1 MKETLMRQIIAKH
14 EELLNIYSDHVIA
27 HELEGYDWNLSFR
40 DPANKAIEELADL
53 NEQLKQA
60 EVESE
65 VAEIKSTPIPSGW
78 ICPRC
83 QKVHNW
89 MVQSC
94 DCYPSVITASTTEP
108 IPENYLNDCI
118 EKATPNL
125 SKIKDVDK
133 ELAEIKGEDKRCPEC
148 GRDRVFY
155 PNGKMNWHCRCGF
168 AFE

>member
-1 MKETLMRQIIAKH
+1 MTIKQLMRQIIAKQDEIIEH
-14 EELLNIYSDHVIA
+14 YKTFYDSIKHPLVVKITKRWEEYGN
-27 HELEGYDWNLSFR
+27 E
-40 DPANKAIEELADL
+40 IESELADL
-53 NEQLKQA
+53 NKQLKQS

-108 IPENYLNDCI
+108 KEVAENKVCIHRDGRLCSNANSDYL
-118 EKATPNL
+118 
-125 SKIKDVDK
+125 
-133 ELAEIKGEDKRCPEC
+133 RCPGEC
-148 GRDRVFY
+148 SEAEY
-155 PNGKMNWHCRCGF
+155 PI
-168 AFE
+168 

>member
-89 MVQSC
+89 LDMTC
-94 DCYPSVITASTTEP
+94 DCEPKTIISTTIIAADRNCNNCKNWYKSGDKSP
-108 IPENYLNDCI
+108 CNNCINYN
-118 EKATPNL
+118 
-125 SKIKDVDK
+125 
-133 ELAEIKGEDKRCPEC
+133 
-148 GRDRVFY
+148 
-155 PNGKMNWHCRCGF
+155 NW
-168 AFE
+168 A